1 MRAREEGL
9 GGGACE
15 SGGIG
20 EAIGGQGEW
29 FVVQRVGEWR
39 GCVKWS

>member
-1 MRAREEGL
+1 MECEHVKKDL
-9 GGGACE
+9 ACE
-15 SGGIG
+15 SGGVG